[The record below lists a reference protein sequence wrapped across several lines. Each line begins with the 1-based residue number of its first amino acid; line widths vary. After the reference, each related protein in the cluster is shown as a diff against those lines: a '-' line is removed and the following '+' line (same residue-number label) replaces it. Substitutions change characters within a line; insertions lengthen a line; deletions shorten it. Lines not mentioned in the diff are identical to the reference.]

1 MEIQN
6 EGYLL
11 GFPNIFPCKCI
22 KEIVNQME
30 KCLCKIKIEPKIQG
44 TGFPCR
50 IPFPTEK
57 KLLPVLITNNHII
70 NEETL
75 YEKDKKISIKI
86 ENEKQKIINLNNRKK
101 YTNKDYDITIIELK
115 KSDGIKNFL
124 ELDEEVINYIIKN
137 DDTNEDYVDK
147 TIYII
152 QYAEGILSASYG
164 VLSGINESKDYNYN
178 FRHTCCTKKGSSGS
192 PILNLKNKI
201 IGIHKGSDSN
211 NYNIGSFLNYAIKD
225 FINENKGI
233 KLLKEFNEKYKL
245 DINDTNIEKII
256 IGNKIIGDE
265 GFEQLIK
272 MNFKNLKTFSLCSN
286 KITNI
291 TPLLEAKFEKLENL
305 HLDNNKISDIN
316 LLEKVQLK
324 ELKELSF
331 SQNYIQDIKVL
342 IKVKF
347 EKLEKLNLS
356 WNKISDINILEKL
369 NFKEL
374 KELNLGGNNISDIKV
389 FSNVKFKKLEVL
401 CLGNNKI
408 SDINVLKDVKFEELK
423 ELLLYANE
431 ISDINVF
438 EHVKFNKL
446 EVLSFGINKIK
457 DIKVLDRVYLEKLK
471 VLGFSKNNVISNLEI
486 LKKVK
491 FPKLKK
497 LAVDDNG
504 IDEEKKSLILSDL
517 VEKYDCFY
525 YDEVKQKNAKKFRS
539 WMDAE
544 V

>member
-6 EGYLL
+6 ECYLL
-11 GFPNIFPCKCI
+11 GYPNVYPYTCI
-22 KEIVNQME
+22 KEIINQME
-30 KCLCKIKIEPKIQG
+30 KSLCKIKIEPKKQG

-57 KLLPVLITNNHII
+57 ELLPVLITNNHII
-70 NEETL
+70 NKKAL
-75 YEKDKKISIKI
+75 YEKDKKITINI
-86 ENEKQKIINLNNRKK
+86 GNEKQKIINLNNRRK
-101 YTNKDYDITIIELK
+101 YTNKYYDITIIELK
-115 KSDGIKNFL
+115 ESDGINNFL
-124 ELDEEVINYIIKN
+124 ELDEAVVNYIIKN
-137 DDTNEDYVDK
+137 DDRNEDYVDN

-152 QYAEGILSASYG
+152 QYAEGMLSASYG
-164 VLSGINESKDYNYN
+164 ILNGINENKDYNYN
-178 FRHTCCTKKGSSGS
+178 FRHTCCTKNGSSGS

-201 IGIHKGSDSN
+201 IGIHKGFDS
-211 NYNIGSFLNYAIKD
+211 YNIGSFLNYAIKE
-225 FINENKGI
+225 FINVNKRK
-233 KLLKEFNEKYKL
+233 KLLSELNEKYKL
-245 DINDTNIEKII
+245 DIKDRNIEKII

-265 GFEQLIK
+265 GFDQLMKIH
-272 MNFKNLKTFSLCSN
+272 FKKLKTFYLCSN
-286 KITNI
+286 NITNI
-291 TPLLEAKFEKLENL
+291 TPLLEAKFEKLEKL
-305 HLDNNKISDIN
+305 HLENNKISDIN
-316 LLEKVQLK
+316 LLEKVELK

-331 SQNYIQDIKVL
+331 NQNYIQDIKVL
-342 IKVKF
+342 KKVKF

-389 FSNVKFKKLEVL
+389 FSKVKFKKLEVL

-471 VLGFSKNNVISNLEI
+471 VLGFSKNNVISNLDI

-491 FPKLKK
+491 FPKLEK
-497 LAVDDNG
+497 LTVDNNG
-504 IDEEKKSLILSDL
+504 IDDKKNSSILSDL
-517 VEKYDCFY
+517 AGEYDYFY
-525 YDEVKQKNAKKFRS
+525 YNEKEPPKKFRS
-539 WMDAE
+539 RMDSE